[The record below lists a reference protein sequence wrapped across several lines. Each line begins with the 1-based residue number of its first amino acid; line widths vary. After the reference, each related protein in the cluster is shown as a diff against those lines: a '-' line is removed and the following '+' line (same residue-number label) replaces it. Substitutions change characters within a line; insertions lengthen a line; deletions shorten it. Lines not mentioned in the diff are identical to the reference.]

1 MTKAQDSPVT
11 RETNISEKG
20 RPLIVTMKGATLELR
35 FKGLREILLLDYEVA
50 VALARKIAFK
60 EGGGILPGKMGGRK
74 FKKEDREVA
83 IHTVD
88 ADELDPGDRDGAFRN
103 D

>member
-11 RETNISEKG
+11 RETQITEKG
-20 RPLIVTMKGATLELR
+20 RPLIATLKGSTIELR

-60 EGGGILPGKMGGRK
+60 DAGGILPGKMGGRK
-74 FKKEDREVA
+74 FKREEREVA
-83 IHTVD
+83 VHGID
-88 ADELDPGDRDGAFRN
+88 GDPD
-103 D
+103 